1 MRGTKKQ
8 QPLSAAAVF
17 LFGSLYPAQRII
29 TVSVAPKTVTV
40 TLQLPAPTPVITQW
54 VGSSAT
60 GSTVATLV
68 SLLSQII
75 ASDGISTVMG

>member
-1 MRGTKKQ
+1 M
-8 QPLSAAAVF
+8 
-17 LFGSLYPAQRII
+17 
-29 TVSVAPKTVTV
+29 SVAPKTVTV